1 MSKNVDS
8 IAKAMVA
15 PGKGIL
21 AADESFPT
29 IAKRFASIGVE
40 SSETLR
46 RDYREMLF
54 TTPGAE
60 AYISGVILFDE
71 TLFQKGADGTP
82 FVATLERLG
91 ILPGIKVDAGAKDL
105 AGHPGEKITE
115 GLDGLRKRLDAYRE
129 AGARFTKWR
138 AVITI
143 GDGIQLVF
151 VPVEHRG
158 MHGIFSR
165 DKIRVFHHTRIADP
179 GRECPV
185 V

>member
-105 AGHPGEKITE
+105 GS
-115 GLDGLRKRLDAYRE
+115 DADVPSRCNIE
-129 AGARFTKWR
+129 VK
-138 AVITI
+138 
-143 GDGIQLVF
+143 GDGPIVVR
-151 VPVEHRG
+151 VPAWNRNAIKEVPH
-158 MHGIFSR
+158 
-165 DKIRVFHHTRIADP
+165 
-179 GRECPV
+179 
-185 V
+185 